1 MLLTVNTIL
10 YNPMMK
16 LFNYKLQ
23 LTKTSTNINDFKNSA
38 CRCVQQE
45 LDLSEL
51 TWMDTSSYNKSKE
64 RLRRSIKEV
73 RKIIAL
79 SKPQI
84 DLFE

>member
-10 YNPMMK
+10 YNQMMK

-23 LTKTSTNINDFKNSA
+23 LTKASTNINDFKNSA

-51 TWMDTSSYNKSKE
+51 TWMDTSSYSKSKE
-64 RLRRSIKEV
+64 RLRRSTEEV

-79 SKPQI
+79 SKSQM